1 LLYNFANRTLNA
13 TILFLRTLTLTQP
26 PFPQADPNRPQR
38 FMSHALVEIRRFRR
52 LPFFIQSGI
61 LLDMSSA
68 GFKIEF
74 TSNDPKI
81 KRGDCLWLHI
91 PLSPLGIRGPGNLSC
106 KIEVRWFDQS
116 SARMGGVF
124 IDLDQMAIM
133 TIEQV
138 IARLKSSDNQI

>member
-1 LLYNFANRTLNA
+1 MAHNQSN
-13 TILFLRTLTLTQP
+13 QP
-26 PFPQADPNRPQR
+26 DPDRPQR
-38 FMSHALVEIRRFRR
+38 FMSHALVEVRKFKR

-74 TSNDPKI
+74 TSVNPQV
-81 KRGDCLWLHI
+81 KRGDSLWLHI

-106 KIEVRWFDQS
+106 KIEVRWFDES

-124 IDLDQMAIM
+124 IDLDRLALI
-133 TIEQV
+133 TIEQI
-138 IARLKSSDNQI
+138 IARFKDSDSQI